1 MDDWMLPRWNEKK
14 KWIRGEDI
22 GVMQNGERSR
32 HNFAL
37 QKTPFPLDSILGI
50 WSGSGIEGS
59 ARIFAEEMTG
69 DGRGCQEGQR
79 GWPTGRRAGK
89 RKRMYICR
97 LSERI
102 KTERIANGFPFQS
115 VDHRGYADSFVLPLS
130 LSVELNFFQISR
142 LSVFEVNVK
151 QSDSLRFSSV
161 LWLIKLI
168 SNFECETERVNKISS
183 GWSNRLSLIHFFR
196 ELLIL

>member
-1 MDDWMLPRWNEKK
+1 MDDWMLQRWNEKK
-14 KWIRGEDI
+14 KTNTGQRYRRYAEWSYE
-22 GVMQNGERSR
+22 ERSR

-37 QKTPFPLDSILGI
+37 QKTPFPPDSILSI

-79 GWPTGRRAGK
+79 SWSAGRRAGK
-89 RKRMYICR
+89 RKRMYMCR

-115 VDHRGYADSFVLPLS
+115 VDRRGYADSYVLPLS
-130 LSVELNFFQISR
+130 LSVELNFFQIPR

-151 QSDSLRFSSV
+151 QSDSLRFPSV

-168 SNFECETERVNKISS
+168 SNFRLNARQR
-183 GWSNRLSLIHFFR
+183 GWIK
-196 ELLIL
+196 